1 VTTSPRS
8 SATRRR
14 ARRGLALALA
24 ASLLAAACGD
34 AEAGDDAA
42 EATEA
47 TSASTAPATDVA
59 RTAPAPDGTATVPFE
74 HSQGVT
80 EVPVSPQRIVT
91 MTDQNALLPLLELGV
106 KPVASAGLLAGDGTQ
121 VFRRTE
127 GFDTAGI
134 GFVGAYGEANAEAVA
149 AQRPDLI
156 VGYEFDADY
165 YDTLSAIA
173 PTVLVQVFERGLDEA
188 LLDFARLVG
197 QEDRAVEL
205 QAEYDARIAA
215 LLEGLGD
222 RRDRMSVSVISA
234 GDPGQF
240 YREDSWQA
248 IGTVTRDLDLLR
260 PPSQQGEAG
269 LDETFS
275 LEQLS
280 EHDADVVLVIDYS
293 GEGQDPGLDALVGSP
308 LYANLAAA
316 QADQAFLID
325 GTQTVG
331 AAWARMSRFLDDLE
345 RILLDPELDVD
356 VVDEGPST

>member
-1 VTTSPRS
+1 MTTSPRS
-8 SATRRR
+8 STTRHRVR
-14 ARRGLALALA
+14 CGLALALA

-34 AEAGDDAA
+34 DAGEDADATEGTRASTVPVTDAA
-42 EATEA
+42 STTLAPEAA
-47 TSASTAPATDVA
+47 
-59 RTAPAPDGTATVPFE
+59 ATVPFE

-106 KPVASAGLLAGDGTQ
+106 RPVASTGLLADDGTQ

-127 GFDTAGI
+127 GFDTSGI

-173 PTVLVQVFERGLDEA
+173 PTVLVKVFDRGLDEA
-188 LLDFARLVG
+188 LIDFARLVG
-197 QEDRAVEL
+197 KEDSALEQ
-205 QAEYDARIAA
+205 QAEYDARVAA

-222 RRDRMSVSVISA
+222 RRERVSMSVISA

-248 IGTVTRDLDLLR
+248 IGTVMRDLDLLR

-275 LEQLS
+275 LEQLP

-293 GEGQDPGLDALVGSP
+293 GEGQDPGLDALVGSS

-316 QADQAFLID
+316 QADQTFLID
-325 GTQTVG
+325 GSQTVG
-331 AAWARMSRFLDDLE
+331 AAWARMNRFLDDLE

-356 VVDEGPST
+356 VVDEGSSS